1 MIDISKKI
9 LNNKKLKKYFSK
21 KYEVINEKEIF
32 RDGKEI
38 LVPDRLVKSKNGKYT
53 IIEYKTGKKRTSDN
67 NQVIKY
73 KTALEEMNLKLEK
86 TLLVYYDDLIEVIEV

>member
-1 MIDISKKI
+1 M
-9 LNNKKLKKYFSK
+9 NNKKLKKYFSK
-21 KYEVINEKEIF
+21 EYEVINEKEIF
-32 RDGKEI
+32 VEGKEI
-38 LVPDRLVKSKNGKYT
+38 LVPDRLVKSKYGKYT